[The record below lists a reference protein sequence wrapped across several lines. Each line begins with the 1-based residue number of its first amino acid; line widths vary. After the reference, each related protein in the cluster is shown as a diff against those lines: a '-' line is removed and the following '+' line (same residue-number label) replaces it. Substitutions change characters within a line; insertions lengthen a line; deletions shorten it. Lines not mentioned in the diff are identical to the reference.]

1 MARPKRDEQERPA
14 KERIEDAFFELL
26 AQMPFEDI
34 TIRALAST
42 AGVNHNLIY
51 YYYENLQD
59 LAAHALR
66 NVASKELIAT
76 ALIALLAGAFRPDFF
91 LQNRDLMARFRKLIL
106 YARGDSAFL
115 LRLLQDLLKD
125 YWLQQMGRSE
135 DSLSPEE
142 TVDLRFILAGLC
154 SLLGDEKLLAS
165 PATILTIW
173 ERDLGIGIF
182 ETLAKISENGSE

>member
-1 MARPKRDEQERPA
+1 MARPKRDDQERTA
-14 KERIEDAFFELL
+14 RERIEDAYWELL

-59 LAAHALR
+59 LAKHALG

-76 ALIALLAGAFRPDFF
+76 ALFALRTGAFQPDYF
-91 LQNRDLMARFRKLIL
+91 LQNTEVMSRFRKLLL

-115 LRLLQDLLKD
+115 ARLLQDLLKD

-135 DSLSPEE
+135 ESLSPEE
-142 TVDLRFILAGLC
+142 QVDLRFILAGLC
-154 SLLGDEKLLAS
+154 SLLADETLLAS
-165 PATILTIW
+165 PETILSIW
-173 ERDLGIGIF
+173 ERDLGKGIF
-182 ETLAKISENGSE
+182 ETLAKISASK

>member
-1 MARPKRDEQERPA
+1 MARPKRDDRERTA
-14 KERIEDAFFELL
+14 RERIEDAYWELL

-34 TIRALAST
+34 TIRALAAT

-59 LAAHALR
+59 LAKHALG

-76 ALIALLAGAFRPDFF
+76 ALFALRTGAFQPDYF
-91 LQNRDLMARFRKLIL
+91 LQNTEVMSRFRKLLL

-115 LRLLQDLLKD
+115 ARLLQDLLKD

-142 TVDLRFILAGLC
+142 KVDLRFILAGLC
-154 SLLGDEKLLAS
+154 SLLSDERLLAS
-165 PATILTIW
+165 PGTVLSIW
-173 ERDLGIGIF
+173 ERDLGKGIF
-182 ETLAKISENGSE
+182 ETLAKISASE